1 MYFTFDILAIRAR
14 TLRNCFS
21 RSAVGFCNPSLS
33 AGVMSI
39 WLLDRMIWRSSN
51 GSHESIG
58 SKASLQRQRTGGTN
72 RAGARAAGL
81 SFATTVG
88 RNSES
93 VGTLQAIWDSTL
105 YCWASTRARNCVFA
119 GAVRGGF
126 TPSLRREV
134 HGKFKHVEIPSCP
147 FDNLPDS
154 GAGAGARELLK
165 SDVRAK
171 GLEPSRAGGLMSHR
185 IRVHHVLDLGLP
197 RSMHPSGRI
206 SKLSD

>member
-1 MYFTFDILAIRAR
+1 
-14 TLRNCFS
+14 
-21 RSAVGFCNPSLS
+21 
-33 AGVMSI
+33 MSI

-134 HGKFKHVEIPSCP
+134 HGKFKHVEIPS
-147 FDNLPDS
+147 
-154 GAGAGARELLK
+154 AGPEPGPRELLK
-165 SDVRAK
+165 NDVRAK

>member
-1 MYFTFDILAIRAR
+1 MPRFNLLQNYRTGSVHPMYFTFDILAIRAR

-21 RSAVGFCNPSLS
+21 RSVVGFCNPSLS

-93 VGTLQAIWDSTL
+93 VGTLQLFGTRRSTGGL
-105 YCWASTRARNCVFA
+105 LQGQGTVFLREPCEAVSLHHCDARCTGSSACRN
-119 GAVRGGF
+119 
-126 TPSLRREV
+126 
-134 HGKFKHVEIPSCP
+134 P
-147 FDNLPDS
+147 FS
-154 GAGAGARELLK
+154 GAGAWAQGTTKE
-165 SDVRAK
+165 
-171 GLEPSRAGGLMSHR
+171 
-185 IRVHHVLDLGLP
+185 
-197 RSMHPSGRI
+197 
-206 SKLSD
+206 